1 MSIENDIKNAIAVE
15 REALNALVHKVN
27 EQTVSAVEILL
38 SCRGRVIVTG
48 MGKAGLVGR
57 KIAATFSSTGTPAF
71 FLHPAEALHGDL
83 GIVTDEDVVLI
94 VSSSGNTDEVT
105 RLLPSFKRLQTKI
118 ISLTGNTKSSLA
130 QHSDL
135 VIDVGV
141 EKEADPL
148 GVAPTSSTTAM
159 LAMGDALAVALI
171 SRRGFTRE
179 QFSIFHPGG
188 SLGKKLLLQVKDLM
202 HTGDKVPV
210 VTKEVNVRE
219 AIVEMSLKSLGVTFI
234 VNDEGKLQGIFTD
247 GDLRRLL
254 QKESNPLMFSIF
266 EVMIKNPR
274 NIKQDALA
282 AEAIKLMEDNS
293 ITVLP
298 VVDDHCKPIGAIHL
312 HDLVSSGLA

>member
-1 MSIENDIKNAIAVE
+1 
-15 REALNALVHKVN
+15 
-27 EQTVSAVEILL
+27 
-38 SCRGRVIVTG
+38 
-48 MGKAGLVGR
+48 
-57 KIAATFSSTGTPAF
+57 
-71 FLHPAEALHGDL
+71 
-83 GIVTDEDVVLI
+83 
-94 VSSSGNTDEVT
+94 
-105 RLLPSFKRLQTKI
+105 
-118 ISLTGNTKSSLA
+118 
-130 QHSDL
+130 
-135 VIDVGV
+135 
-141 EKEADPL
+141 
-148 GVAPTSSTTAM
+148 
-159 LAMGDALAVALI
+159 
-171 SRRGFTRE
+171 
-179 QFSIFHPGG
+179 
-188 SLGKKLLLQVKDLM
+188 LLQVKDLM